1 MRIINIVL
9 KDIKL
14 NFKEKRVLAIM
25 ILFPIV
31 LMVILGTVLNDQ
43 SQNVGS
49 IGNIN
54 VAYELIGEGEITE
67 SFETMIEE
75 LSKTEDI
82 IFTRVEEGN
91 KVMDDIKN
99 LNYACFIVVNERERE
114 IKLYENDRFNFEATF
129 VEAIMATFVQRYNTI
144 MEVAK
149 INPQMVARITGDSS
163 VQDDFVNIKSVVA
176 NKTPSALDYYGVT
189 MLTLII
195 MYSSMT
201 GAFAVKGEKLKNTVG
216 RMLIS
221 PTNKMEIFVGSTLGA
236 VFTTIIQMGIVF
248 SFSKYVLKVYWGNN
262 IGAILLIILSL
273 IIMAVSLGI
282 ASGYM
287 FKNSNAMEGF
297 LNLLIPIMCFLGGAY
312 ISVSGFQNKI
322 FIALTKLS
330 PVKWVNSTIFN
341 IIYNNNF
348 SDLGITI
355 AINLGLAM
363 VFMILA
369 SLRFNREA
377 E

>member
-1 MRIINIVL
+1 MRILNIVL
-9 KDIKL
+9 KDIKI
-14 NFKEKRVLAIM
+14 NFKEKRTLAIM

-31 LMVILGTVLNDQ
+31 LMVILGTVFNDQ
-43 SQNVGS
+43 SKNVGS

-54 VAYELIGEGEITE
+54 VAYEITGNGEVSE
-67 SFETMIEE
+67 SFEKIIDE

-82 IFTRVEEGN
+82 VFTKIEEN
-91 KVMDDIKN
+91 TKAMEDIKN
-99 LNYACFIVVNERERE
+99 LNYACYIVVNEENNE
-114 IKLYENDRFNFEATF
+114 IKLYENDRFNFQASF
-129 VEAIMATFVQRYNTI
+129 VEAIMETFVQRYNTI
-144 MEVAK
+144 IEVAK
-149 INPQMVARITGDSS
+149 INPKMVATITENNSTMES
-163 VQDDFVNIKSVVA
+163 YVSIKSIVA
-176 NKTPSALDYYGVT
+176 NRTPSALDYYGVT

-221 PTNKMEIFVGSTLGA
+221 PANKMEIFAGSTLGA
-236 VFTTIIQMGIVF
+236 VFTTIIQMAIVF
-248 SFSKYVLKVYWGNN
+248 LFSKYVLKVYWGNN
-262 IGAILLIILSL
+262 IGAILSIILSL
-273 IIMAVSLGI
+273 IIMAVSWGI

-287 FKNSNAMEGF
+287 FKNSNAMDGF

-312 ISVSGFQNKI
+312 INVSSFQNKI

-341 IIYNNNF
+341 IVYNNDF
-348 SDLGITI
+348 SDFGTTI
-355 AINLGLAM
+355 AINLGLAI

-369 SLRFNREA
+369 SLRFNKEA